1 MEGGMKPDKIGKFG
15 TFIRFIG
22 YLIVIPSILGVLFAV
37 LLFFAGGSATSTAMN
52 TATSEAEKAGAAIGS
67 MIGFGF
73 SMVVF
78 CSSLVGGLIGWILLI
93 KKKVFR
99 CIRCGFILDRA

>member
-1 MEGGMKPDKIGKFG
+1 MKPDKIGKFG
-15 TFIRFIG
+15 TLIRFIG

-37 LLFFAGGSATSTAMN
+37 LLFFAGGAATSTVMN